1 MSDKEDKNIEQ
12 VVEEAQSAA
21 ASGDNDETTAEVP
34 EPHVPVTPSPVP
46 AAARPAP
53 AARKSSSAVAWLALL
68 LVLALAGGA
77 AWYLQGVMQREA
89 ALQQRLAGLETVTGQ
104 LAAVTGQEQDSLDQL
119 EQLDQLSQ
127 RWQLQLQQAMGELQG
142 QAERQAQAVQ
152 SVEEELATLRTELAR
167 FSAHD
172 RESWSL
178 AEAEYLLRLSNQ
190 RLIMAGDTVAAQ
202 ALLASADAVL
212 RGLDDVS
219 LHSVRSAVASDLA
232 AVRAVPKVDVEGI
245 YVRLSALA
253 EQADKLVIFQFPERD
268 ARPRDA
274 TQEDWQARL
283 QQGYEQALLKLS
295 DYVIIRR
302 RDVPMQALMDPQW
315 EGLVRQ
321 NLRMLLEQAQVALLS
336 SNQALYE
343 SSLERAQHWVAQF
356 FESDA
361 AAAQAMARE
370 ITQLAALQVQVSMP
384 EISRSLEAL
393 DSAIERRLQQ
403 GGGE

>member
-68 LVLALAGGA
+68 LVLVLAGGA
-77 AWYLQGVMQREA
+77 AWYLQDVMQREA
-89 ALQQRLAGLETVTGQ
+89 ALQQRLADLETVTGE
-104 LAAVTGQEQDSLDQL
+104 LTAVTGQKEDSLG
-119 EQLDQLSQ
+119 QLDQLSQ
-127 RWQLQLQQAMGELQG
+127 RWQQQLQQAMGELQG

-268 ARPRDA
+268 ASPRDA

-343 SSLERAQHWVAQF
+343 SSLERAQHWVAEF

-393 DSAIERRLQQ
+393 DGAIERRLQQ

>member
-1 MSDKEDKNIEQ
+1 
-12 VVEEAQSAA
+12 
-21 ASGDNDETTAEVP
+21 
-34 EPHVPVTPSPVP
+34 
-46 AAARPAP
+46 
-53 AARKSSSAVAWLALL
+53 
-68 LVLALAGGA
+68 
-77 AWYLQGVMQREA
+77 
-89 ALQQRLAGLETVTGQ
+89 
-104 LAAVTGQEQDSLDQL
+104 
-119 EQLDQLSQ
+119 
-127 RWQLQLQQAMGELQG
+127 
-142 QAERQAQAVQ
+142 
-152 SVEEELATLRTELAR
+152 
-167 FSAHD
+167 
-172 RESWSL
+172 
-178 AEAEYLLRLSNQ
+178 
-190 RLIMAGDTVAAQ
+190 
-202 ALLASADAVL
+202 
-212 RGLDDVS
+212 
-219 LHSVRSAVASDLA
+219 VRSAVASDLA
-232 AVRAVPKVDVEGI
+232 AVRAVPKVDLEGI

-268 ARPRDA
+268 ARPREA

-336 SNQALYE
+336 SNQVLYE

-361 AAAQAMARE
+361 AAAQAMASE
-370 ITQLAALQVQVSMP
+370 IRQLAALQVQVTMP

-393 DSAIERRLQQ
+393 DGAIERRLQQ

>member
-1 MSDKEDKNIEQ
+1 MSDKENKNIEQ

-21 ASGDNDETTAEVP
+21 ASGDNDETTAEAP
-34 EPHVPVTPSPVP
+34 EPHVPVTPSPVQ
-46 AAARPAP
+46 AAAKPAP
-53 AARKSSSAVAWLALL
+53 APRKSSSAVAWLALL
-68 LVLALAGGA
+68 LVLVLAGGA
-77 AWYLQGVMQREA
+77 AWYLQDVLQREA
-89 ALQQRLAGLETVTGQ
+89 ALLQRLAELETVAGQ
-104 LAAVTGQEQDSLDQL
+104 LEAVAGQKEDRLDQL
-119 EQLDQLSQ
+119 GE
-127 RWQLQLQQAMGELQG
+127 RWQQQLQQGMGELQG

-152 SVEEELATLRTELAR
+152 SFEEELATLRTELAR

-172 RESWSL
+172 RESWLL

-212 RGLDDVS
+212 RELDDVS

-232 AVRAVPKVDVEGI
+232 AVRAVPKIDLEGI
-245 YVRLSALA
+245 YLRLSALA

-268 ARPRDA
+268 ARPREA
-274 TQEDWQARL
+274 MEEDWQARL

-370 ITQLAALQVQVSMP
+370 IRQLAALQVQVTMP

-393 DSAIERRLQQ
+393 DGAIERRLQQ

>member
-21 ASGDNDETTAEVP
+21 ASGDNDETTTEAP
-34 EPHVPVTPSPVP
+34 EPHVPVSPPPVQ
-46 AAARPAP
+46 AAAKPAP
-53 AARKSSSAVAWLALL
+53 AARKSSSAIAWLALL
-68 LVLALAGGA
+68 LVLVLAGGA
-77 AWYLQGVMQREA
+77 AWYLQDVMQRET
-89 ALQQRLAGLETVTGQ
+89 ALQQRLAELETVTGQ
-104 LAAVTGQEQDSLDQL
+104 LEAVTGQKEDRLDQL
-119 EQLDQLSQ
+119 GQ
-127 RWQLQLQQAMGELQG
+127 RWQQQLQQSMGELQG

-152 SVEEELATLRTELAR
+152 SFEEELATLRTELAR

-172 RESWSL
+172 RESWLL

-212 RGLDDVS
+212 RELDDVS

-232 AVRAVPKVDVEGI
+232 AVRAVPKVDLEGI

-268 ARPRDA
+268 ARPREA

-336 SNQALYE
+336 SNQVLYE

-370 ITQLAALQVQVSMP
+370 IRQLAALQVQVTMP

-393 DSAIERRLQQ
+393 DGAIERRLQQ

>member
-1 MSDKEDKNIEQ
+1 VSDKENKNIEQ

-21 ASGDNDETTAEVP
+21 ASGDNDETTAEAP
-34 EPHVPVTPSPVP
+34 EPHVPVTPSPVQ
-46 AAARPAP
+46 AAAKPAP
-53 AARKSSSAVAWLALL
+53 APRKSSSAVAWLALL
-68 LVLALAGGA
+68 LVLVLAGGA
-77 AWYLQGVMQREA
+77 AWYLQDVLQREA
-89 ALQQRLAGLETVTGQ
+89 ALLQRLAELETVAGQ
-104 LAAVTGQEQDSLDQL
+104 LEAVAGQKEDRLDQL
-119 EQLDQLSQ
+119 GE
-127 RWQLQLQQAMGELQG
+127 RWQQQLQQGMGELQG

-152 SVEEELATLRTELAR
+152 SFEEELATLRTELAR

-172 RESWSL
+172 RESWLL

-212 RGLDDVS
+212 RELDDVS

-232 AVRAVPKVDVEGI
+232 AVRAVPKIDLEGI
-245 YVRLSALA
+245 YLRLSALA

-268 ARPRDA
+268 ARPREA
-274 TQEDWQARL
+274 MEEDWQARL

-370 ITQLAALQVQVSMP
+370 IRQLAALQVQVTMP

-393 DSAIERRLQQ
+393 DGAIERRLQQ

>member
-1 MSDKEDKNIEQ
+1 VSDKEDKNIEQ

-21 ASGDNDETTAEVP
+21 ASGDNDETTAEAP
-34 EPHVPVTPSPVP
+34 EPHVPVTPSPVQ
-46 AAARPAP
+46 AAAKPAP
-53 AARKSSSAVAWLALL
+53 APRKSSSAVAWLALL

-77 AWYLQGVMQREA
+77 AWYLQDLLRREA
-89 ALQQRLAGLETVTGQ
+89 ALLQRVAEVEAVAEQAGQRESGLE
-104 LAAVTGQEQDSLDQL
+104 QL
-119 EQLDQLSQ
+119 EQLDRRLQQ
-127 RWQLQLQQAMGELQG
+127 QLQQQLEHGMGELRG
-142 QAERQAQAVQ
+142 QAERQAQTVQ
-152 SVEEELATLRTELAR
+152 SFDEQLAALREELAR

-172 RESWSL
+172 RDSWLL

-212 RGLDDVS
+212 RELDDVS

-232 AVRAVPKVDVEGI
+232 AVRAVPKTDLEGI
-245 YVRLSALA
+245 YLRLSALA

-268 ARPRDA
+268 ARPREA
-274 TQEDWQARL
+274 TEEDWQARL

-336 SNQALYE
+336 SNQVLYE

-370 ITQLAALQVQVSMP
+370 IRQLAALQVQVTMP

-393 DSAIERRLQQ
+393 DGAIERRLQQ

>member
-21 ASGDNDETTAEVP
+21 ASGDNDETTTEAP
-34 EPHVPVTPSPVP
+34 EPHVPVTPPPVQ
-46 AAARPAP
+46 AAAKPAP
-53 AARKSSSAVAWLALL
+53 AARKSSSAIAWLALL
-68 LVLALAGGA
+68 LVLVLAGGA
-77 AWYLQGVMQREA
+77 AWYLQDVMQRET
-89 ALQQRLAGLETVTGQ
+89 ALQQRLAELETVTGQ
-104 LAAVTGQEQDSLDQL
+104 LEAVTGQKEDRLDQL
-119 EQLDQLSQ
+119 GQ
-127 RWQLQLQQAMGELQG
+127 RWQQQLQQSMGELQG

-152 SVEEELATLRTELAR
+152 SFEEELATLRTELAR

-172 RESWSL
+172 RESWLL

-212 RGLDDVS
+212 RELDDVS

-268 ARPRDA
+268 ARPREA

-361 AAAQAMARE
+361 AAAQAMASE
-370 ITQLAALQVQVSMP
+370 IRQLAALQVQVTMP

-393 DSAIERRLQQ
+393 DGAIERRLQQ

>member
-21 ASGDNDETTAEVP
+21 ASGDNDETTTEAP
-34 EPHVPVTPSPVP
+34 EPHVPVTPPPVQ
-46 AAARPAP
+46 AAAKPAP
-53 AARKSSSAVAWLALL
+53 AARKSSSAIAWLALL
-68 LVLALAGGA
+68 LVLVLAGGA
-77 AWYLQGVMQREA
+77 AWYLQDVMQREA
-89 ALQQRLAGLETVTGQ
+89 ALQQRLAELETVTGQ
-104 LAAVTGQEQDSLDQL
+104 LEAVTGQKEDRLDQL
-119 EQLDQLSQ
+119 GQ
-127 RWQLQLQQAMGELQG
+127 RWQQQLQQSMGELQG

-152 SVEEELATLRTELAR
+152 SFEEELATLRTELAR

-172 RESWSL
+172 RESWLL

-212 RGLDDVS
+212 RELDDVS

-232 AVRAVPKVDVEGI
+232 AVRAVPKVDLEGI

-268 ARPRDA
+268 ARPREA

-336 SNQALYE
+336 SNQVLYE

-361 AAAQAMARE
+361 AAAQAMASE
-370 ITQLAALQVQVSMP
+370 IRQLAALQVQVTMP

-393 DSAIERRLQQ
+393 DGAIERRLQQ

>member
-1 MSDKEDKNIEQ
+1 MSDKENKNIEQ

-21 ASGDNDETTAEVP
+21 ASGDNDETTAEAP
-34 EPHVPVTPSPVP
+34 EPHVPVTPSPVQ
-46 AAARPAP
+46 AAAKPAP
-53 AARKSSSAVAWLALL
+53 APRKSSSAVAWLALL
-68 LVLALAGGA
+68 LVLVLAGGA
-77 AWYLQGVMQREA
+77 AWYLQDVLQREA
-89 ALQQRLAGLETVTGQ
+89 ALLQRLAELETVAGQ
-104 LAAVTGQEQDSLDQL
+104 LEAVAGQKEDRLDQL
-119 EQLDQLSQ
+119 GE
-127 RWQLQLQQAMGELQG
+127 RWQQQLQQGMGELQG

-152 SVEEELATLRTELAR
+152 SFEEELATLRTELAR

-172 RESWSL
+172 RESWLL

-212 RGLDDVS
+212 RELDDVS

-232 AVRAVPKVDVEGI
+232 AVRAVPKIDLEGI
-245 YVRLSALA
+245 YLRLSALA

-268 ARPRDA
+268 ARPREA
-274 TQEDWQARL
+274 TEEDWQARL

-370 ITQLAALQVQVSMP
+370 IRQLAALQVQVTMP

-393 DSAIERRLQQ
+393 DGAIERRLQQ

>member
-1 MSDKEDKNIEQ
+1 MSDKENKNIEQ

-21 ASGDNDETTAEVP
+21 ASGDNDETTAEAP
-34 EPHVPVTPSPVP
+34 EPHVPVTPSPVQ
-46 AAARPAP
+46 AAAKPAP
-53 AARKSSSAVAWLALL
+53 APRKSSSAVAWLALL
-68 LVLALAGGA
+68 LVLVLAGGA
-77 AWYLQGVMQREA
+77 AWYLQDVLQREA
-89 ALQQRLAGLETVTGQ
+89 ALLQRLAELETVAGQ
-104 LAAVTGQEQDSLDQL
+104 LEAVAGQKEDRLDQL
-119 EQLDQLSQ
+119 GE
-127 RWQLQLQQAMGELQG
+127 RWQQQLQQGMGELQG

-152 SVEEELATLRTELAR
+152 SFEEELATLRTELAR

-172 RESWSL
+172 RESWLL

-212 RGLDDVS
+212 RELDDVS

-232 AVRAVPKVDVEGI
+232 AVRAVPKIDLEGI
-245 YVRLSALA
+245 YLRLSALA

-268 ARPRDA
+268 ARPREA
-274 TQEDWQARL
+274 TEEDWQARL

-370 ITQLAALQVQVSMP
+370 IRQLAALQVQVTMP

>member
-1 MSDKEDKNIEQ
+1 MSDKENKNIEQ

-21 ASGDNDETTAEVP
+21 ASGDNDETTAEAP
-34 EPHVPVTPSPVP
+34 EPHVPVTPSPVQ
-46 AAARPAP
+46 AAAKPAP
-53 AARKSSSAVAWLALL
+53 APRKSSSAVAWLALL
-68 LVLALAGGA
+68 LVLVLAGGA
-77 AWYLQGVMQREA
+77 AWYLQDVLQREA
-89 ALQQRLAGLETVTGQ
+89 ALLQRLAELETVAGQ
-104 LAAVTGQEQDSLDQL
+104 LEAVAGQKEDRLDQL
-119 EQLDQLSQ
+119 GE
-127 RWQLQLQQAMGELQG
+127 RWQQQLQQGMGELQG

-152 SVEEELATLRTELAR
+152 SFEEELATLRTELAR

-172 RESWSL
+172 RESWLL

-212 RGLDDVS
+212 RELDDVS

-232 AVRAVPKVDVEGI
+232 AVRAVPKIDLEGI
-245 YVRLSALA
+245 YLRLSALA

-268 ARPRDA
+268 ARPREA
-274 TQEDWQARL
+274 TEEDWQARL

-370 ITQLAALQVQVSMP
+370 ITQLAALQVQVTMP

-393 DSAIERRLQQ
+393 DGAIERRLQQ

>member
-1 MSDKEDKNIEQ
+1 VSDKENKNIEQ

-21 ASGDNDETTAEVP
+21 ASGDNDETTAEAP
-34 EPHVPVTPSPVP
+34 EPHVPVTPSPVQ
-46 AAARPAP
+46 AAAKPAP
-53 AARKSSSAVAWLALL
+53 APRKSSSAVAWLALL
-68 LVLALAGGA
+68 LVLVLAGGA
-77 AWYLQGVMQREA
+77 AWYLQDVLQREA
-89 ALQQRLAGLETVTGQ
+89 ALLQRLAELETVAGQ
-104 LAAVTGQEQDSLDQL
+104 LEAVAGQKEDRLDQL
-119 EQLDQLSQ
+119 GE
-127 RWQLQLQQAMGELQG
+127 RWQQQLQQGMGELQG

-152 SVEEELATLRTELAR
+152 SFEEELATLRTELAR

-172 RESWSL
+172 RESWLL

-212 RGLDDVS
+212 RELDDVS

-232 AVRAVPKVDVEGI
+232 AVRAVPKIDLEGI
-245 YVRLSALA
+245 YLRLSALA

-268 ARPRDA
+268 ARPREA
-274 TQEDWQARL
+274 TEEDWQARL

-370 ITQLAALQVQVSMP
+370 IRQLAALQVQVTMP

-393 DSAIERRLQQ
+393 DGAIERRLQQ

>member
-1 MSDKEDKNIEQ
+1 VSDKEDKNIEQ

-212 RGLDDVS
+212 RELDDVS

>member
-1 MSDKEDKNIEQ
+1 M
-12 VVEEAQSAA
+12 
-21 ASGDNDETTAEVP
+21 
-34 EPHVPVTPSPVP
+34 
-46 AAARPAP
+46 
-53 AARKSSSAVAWLALL
+53 
-68 LVLALAGGA
+68 
-77 AWYLQGVMQREA
+77 
-89 ALQQRLAGLETVTGQ
+89 
-104 LAAVTGQEQDSLDQL
+104 DQL
-119 EQLDQLSQ
+119 GQ
-127 RWQLQLQQAMGELQG
+127 RWQQQLQQSMGELQG

-152 SVEEELATLRTELAR
+152 SFEEELATLRTELAR

-172 RESWSL
+172 RESWLL

-212 RGLDDVS
+212 RELDDVS

-232 AVRAVPKVDVEGI
+232 AVRAVPKVDLEGI

-268 ARPRDA
+268 ARPREA

-336 SNQALYE
+336 SNQVLYE

-370 ITQLAALQVQVSMP
+370 IRQLAALQVQVTMP

-393 DSAIERRLQQ
+393 DGAIERRLQQ

>member
-1 MSDKEDKNIEQ
+1 VSDKEDKNIEQ

>member
-1 MSDKEDKNIEQ
+1 VSDKEDKNIEQ

-172 RESWSL
+172 RESWLL

>member
-21 ASGDNDETTAEVP
+21 ASGDNDETTTEAP
-34 EPHVPVTPSPVP
+34 EPHVPVTPPPVQ
-46 AAARPAP
+46 AAAKPAP
-53 AARKSSSAVAWLALL
+53 AARKSSSAIAWLALL
-68 LVLALAGGA
+68 LVLVLAGGA
-77 AWYLQGVMQREA
+77 AWYLQDVMQRET
-89 ALQQRLAGLETVTGQ
+89 ALQQRLAELETVTGQ
-104 LAAVTGQEQDSLDQL
+104 LEAVTGQKEDRLDQL
-119 EQLDQLSQ
+119 GQ
-127 RWQLQLQQAMGELQG
+127 RWQQQLQQSMGELQG

-152 SVEEELATLRTELAR
+152 SFEEELATLRTELAR

-172 RESWSL
+172 RESWLL

-212 RGLDDVS
+212 RELDDVS

-232 AVRAVPKVDVEGI
+232 AVRAVPKVDLEGI

-268 ARPRDA
+268 ARPREA

-336 SNQALYE
+336 SNQVLYE

-361 AAAQAMARE
+361 AAAQAMASE
-370 ITQLAALQVQVSMP
+370 IRQLAALQVQVTMP

-393 DSAIERRLQQ
+393 DGAIERRLQQ